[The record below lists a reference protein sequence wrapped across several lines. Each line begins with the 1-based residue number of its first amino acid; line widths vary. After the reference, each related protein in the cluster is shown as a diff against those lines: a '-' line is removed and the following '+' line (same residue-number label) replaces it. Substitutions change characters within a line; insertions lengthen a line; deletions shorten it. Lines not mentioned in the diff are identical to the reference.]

1 MADTNRRNHDSER
14 DRERRAYDRERDDSE
29 QVDLLGISRRDKRL
43 HGSVYALII
52 LVWVGIVIW
61 DVAESGCWSSQL
73 PRTSCIIDAVG
84 SINKAVFPALMLTIA
99 LIASGRS
106 GRAAFR
112 RMLMVLPVLRDTYA
126 ENLQAAKAEGVEIGV
141 EIGEERGEA
150 RGEERGMAR
159 AKQWYERKRRAEQ
172 NGEPFNEPPP
182 WEQ

>member
-1 MADTNRRNHDSER
+1 MADTNRRNNHDGER
-14 DRERRAYDRERDDSE
+14 DRERRAYERERDDSE

-52 LVWVGIVIW
+52 LVWVGIVAWNTI
-61 DVAESGCWSSQL
+61 DSDCWSSQQ
-73 PRTSCIIDAVG
+73 PRTICIIDAVG
-84 SINKAVFPALMLTIA
+84 SIDKAVFPALMLTIA

-112 RMLMVLPVLRDTYA
+112 RTLMVLPVLRDKYA

-141 EIGEERGEA
+141 DS
-150 RGEERGMAR
+150 
-159 AKQWYERKRRAEQ
+159 AKQWYERKRRAEE

-182 WEQ
+182 WER

>member
-14 DRERRAYDRERDDSE
+14 ERLTHERERDDSE

-52 LVWVGIVIW
+52 LVWVGIVAWNTI
-61 DVAESGCWSSQL
+61 DSGCWSSQQ

-84 SINKAVFPALMLTIA
+84 SIDKAVFPALMLTIA

-112 RMLMVLPVLRDTYA
+112 RTLMVLPVLRDTYA
-126 ENLQAAKAEGVEIGV
+126 ENLQAAKAEGVDIGA
-141 EIGEERGEA
+141 EREKT
-150 RGEERGMAR
+150 R
-159 AKQWYERKRRAEQ
+159 AKEWYERKQRAEE
-172 NGEPFNEPPP
+172 NGDAFNEPPP
-182 WEQ
+182 WDE

>member
-1 MADTNRRNHDSER
+1 MADTDRRKRDG
-14 DRERRAYDRERDDSE
+14 DRERRYYDRERDDE

-52 LVWVGIVIW
+52 LVWVGIVAW
-61 DVAESGCWSSQL
+61 NVADSGCWGSRQ
-73 PRTSCIIDAVG
+73 PRTGCIIDAVG
-84 SINKAVFPALMLTIA
+84 SIDRAVFPALMLTIA

-112 RMLMVLPVLRDTYA
+112 RMLMVLPVLRDKYA

-141 EIGEERGEA
+141 EIGEERGE
-150 RGEERGMAR
+150 ERGVAR
-159 AKQWYERKRRAEQ
+159 AKDWYERKRRAEE

-182 WEQ
+182 WER